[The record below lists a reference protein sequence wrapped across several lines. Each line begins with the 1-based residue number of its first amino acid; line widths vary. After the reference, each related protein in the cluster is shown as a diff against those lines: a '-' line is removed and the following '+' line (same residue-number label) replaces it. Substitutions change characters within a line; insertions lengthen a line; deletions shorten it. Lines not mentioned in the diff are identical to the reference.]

1 FNTLNFQKAL
11 EEGRRALDIYP
22 RRLLYRSNDAL
33 YAMYAGDFGAAKTE
47 ASAVVKENPNYAV
60 AYLPLAIA
68 ALENG
73 DLAAARQS
81 YVLMAQTGAPGAS
94 RAALGVA
101 DLALYDGRFDEAIAT
116 LTKAIEDDGRAQNKS
131 GAAIKTAAV
140 AEAYELAGNTKA
152 ALTAAREAARLGRQD
167 GVLVTAGAVLA
178 RLGADRD
185 IAPIAQELGSRLSP
199 QSRAYARI
207 LEAMVA
213 MRQGRA
219 VDAIETLRAA
229 QKVADVWL
237 GRLALGEAL

>member
-1 FNTLNFQKAL
+1 
-11 EEGRRALDIYP
+11 
-22 RRLLYRSNDAL
+22 
-33 YAMYAGDFGAAKTE
+33 
-47 ASAVVKENPNYAV
+47 
-60 AYLPLAIA
+60 
-68 ALENG
+68 
-73 DLAAARQS
+73 
-81 YVLMAQTGAPGAS
+81 
-94 RAALGVA
+94 
-101 DLALYDGRFDEAIAT
+101 
-116 LTKAIEDDGRAQNKS
+116 
-131 GAAIKTAAV
+131 AAV

-237 GRLALGEAL
+237 GRLALGEALVDAGFSPQAIAELELCQKRRGEASAAFLDDLPTFRYRAQLVYWLARAQEGVGLQSSAITNYRQFLSL